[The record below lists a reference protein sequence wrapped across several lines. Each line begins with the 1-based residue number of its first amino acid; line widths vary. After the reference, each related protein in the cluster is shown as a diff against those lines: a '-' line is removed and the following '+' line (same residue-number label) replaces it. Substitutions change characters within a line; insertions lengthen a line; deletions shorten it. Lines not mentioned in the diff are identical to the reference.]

1 VTEKRRR
8 VLNGRYEIDSVLGQ
22 GGMAKVFRGTDQVLG
37 RTVAIKVLSPQFTDD
52 AQFVTR
58 FRREAQAAASLNH
71 PNIVGVFDTG
81 SQSDVHFI
89 VMEYVEGRTLRDV
102 IRADGPLLPE
112 RVAEIGD
119 AVAKALQTAHEA
131 GMVHRD
137 IKPGNIM
144 LTSDGEV
151 KVMDFGIA
159 RTSTGDTLT
168 QTAAVL
174 GTASYLSPEQAQ
186 GQSVDARSDLYSLGC
201 VLYEMATGRPP
212 FSGDSP
218 VAIAYKHVR
227 DDPVAP
233 SRINPDVPAD
243 LESVILKSMAKNPAN
258 RYQSAAELRQ
268 DLGRLM
274 QGLPTLATP
283 VMAGDATEML
293 TRPGEG
299 TAVYTGGIP
308 PEEEEERRRRGWIP
322 WVIGLVLLAAIGALA
337 FFLLSGPSEP
347 VRVRIPDVVGKTEDA
362 AIQELERAGLQVRT
376 EARFSDQEEEG
387 RVFDQRPEAGR
398 RVEEGA
404 TVTIF
409 VSRGAQQVEVPS
421 LFGLSQSEAEA
432 ALADAG
438 LQVGDVGSDFS
449 DEPEGTVIAQ
459 SPEPGTQVDEGSSV
473 DFAVSAGPATVAVPD
488 VLCQDN
494 ASARSEVQGAGLDY
508 QEGSK
513 TFSDECGG
521 AAGVVIEQ
529 NPSPGTNVEP
539 GTTVTVTISRG
550 PEPEETPT
558 ETPTETETDL
568 MPGGGPGGGN
578 PGQGNGNP
586 GQGNG
591 NPGED

>member
-81 SQSDVHFI
+81 SQGDVHFI

-159 RTSTGDTLT
+159 RTATGDTLT

-201 VLYEMATGRPP
+201 VLYEMSTGRPP

-268 DLGRLM
+268 DLSRLM
-274 QGLPTLATP
+274 KGLPTLATP
-283 VMAGDATEML
+283 VMAGDPTEML
-293 TRPGEG
+293 TRPEDG

-308 PEEEEERRRRGWIP
+308 PEEEEEERRRRRWIP
-322 WVIGLVLLAAIGALA
+322 WVIGLILLAAIGALA

-347 VRVRIPDVVGKTEDA
+347 VRVRVPDVVGTEEA
-362 AIQELERAGLQVRT
+362 AVRELEGAGLDVRT
-376 EARFSDQEEEG
+376 ETRFSDQEAEG
-387 RVFDQRPEAGR
+387 RVFDQRPAAGQR
-398 RVEEGA
+398 IEEGS

-409 VSRGAQQVEVPS
+409 VSRGVQQVEVPS
-421 LFGLSQSEAEA
+421 LFGLSESEAEA
-432 ALADAG
+432 TITDAG
-438 LQVGDVGSDFS
+438 LRVGDVGSDFS

-459 SPEPGTQVDEGSSV
+459 SPEPGAQVDRGSAVS
-473 DFAVSAGPATVAVPD
+473 FTVSAGPATVSVPD
-488 VLCQDN
+488 VLCQDK
-494 ASARSEVQGAGLDY
+494 ASARAEVQGADLAY
-508 QEGSK
+508 QEGGK

-521 AAGVVIEQ
+521 ASGVVIEQ

-550 PEPEETPT
+550 PEPVPTPT
-558 ETPTETETDL
+558 ETDTDL

-586 GQGNG
+586 GEG
-591 NPGED
+591 